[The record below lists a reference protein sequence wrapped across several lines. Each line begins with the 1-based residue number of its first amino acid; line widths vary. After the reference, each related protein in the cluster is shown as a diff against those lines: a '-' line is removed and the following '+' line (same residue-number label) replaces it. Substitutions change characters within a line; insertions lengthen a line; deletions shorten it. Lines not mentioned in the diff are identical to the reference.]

1 MLLMS
6 MNCLNISDVLESS
19 KLGLLSH
26 WPTTLGK
33 CNFFVYIYFVKLSS
47 KACSDAQLFYITIEP
62 KKFTTVHCKDLIAV
76 EVGMERYGWP
86 INWID
91 KKVF

>member
-1 MLLMS
+1 MYLRVPS
-6 MNCLNISDVLESS
+6 SVCCLIGQPHSGNVI
-19 KLGLLSH
+19 
-26 WPTTLGK
+26 
-33 CNFFVYIYFVKLSS
+33 FFVYIYFVKLSS

-62 KKFTTVHCKDLIAV
+62 KKFTTVHCKDSIAV